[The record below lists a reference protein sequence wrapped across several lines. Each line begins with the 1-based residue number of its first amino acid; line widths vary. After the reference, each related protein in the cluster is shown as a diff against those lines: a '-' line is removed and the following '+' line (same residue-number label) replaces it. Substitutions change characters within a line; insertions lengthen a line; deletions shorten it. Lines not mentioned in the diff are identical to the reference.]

1 MAGEGLLA
9 RLKPGAVV
17 MNSSRGEVVDGD
29 ALLRSGHPCVLDV
42 WEHEPRLDPQLLD
55 RTLLATPHV
64 AGYSEQGKAT
74 ATAMSVATLAGFF
87 GLPLRGW
94 YPSEAAPSVP
104 RPIPWQEL
112 CTTIG
117 DAYDIEAER
126 CRLKAP
132 ISRLCATTTAT
143 AGNTFS
149 EINSFLVPLRPR
161 TMPLRKC
168 TGES

>member
-42 WEHEPRLDPQLLD
+42 WEHEPHLDPQLLD

-87 GLPLRGW
+87 HYVTVGPNRA
-94 YPSEAAPSVP
+94 E
-104 RPIPWQEL
+104 EE
-112 CTTIG
+112 
-117 DAYDIEAER
+117 EAEVIGKEGDI
-126 CRLKAP
+126 LKREEDA
-132 ISRLCATTTAT
+132 
-143 AGNTFS
+143 
-149 EINSFLVPLRPR
+149 
-161 TMPLRKC
+161 
-168 TGES
+168 